1 LVGEWWRVRT
11 CAELVHG
18 FTAAGLEALIPE
30 WLDGEAY
37 IPGTREEIAARQD
50 TCEGAVPRAHSHFFT
65 AAGRFGS
72 RDWHGAT
79 VDSGNYVMLDETH
92 FRIGEGSGAVLS
104 FTITNDDIV
113 FVPVVP
119 ENCSTKECRESLA
132 YAIAVAY
139 PGLSWHRQSEP
150 SGGTNA
156 VPAHGSP

>member
-1 LVGEWWRVRT
+1 
-11 CAELVHG
+11 
-18 FTAAGLEALIPE
+18 LIPE

-50 TCEGAVPRAHSHFFT
+50 TCEGDVPRAHSHFFT

-72 RDWHGAT
+72 RDRHGAT

-92 FRIGEGSGAVLS
+92 FDEG
-104 FTITNDDIV
+104 
-113 FVPVVP
+113 
-119 ENCSTKECRESLA
+119 CRELLA

-150 SGGTNA
+150 PGTNA
-156 VPAHGSP
+156 APANGSP